1 VSSAHRHRTPIP
13 FLAVVAAL
21 AVLGGVAGLVALSL
35 DGSEDPPP
43 SSPAAGRTVV
53 LPVSPEPEP
62 ESEPEPEPDLEGGIT
77 PDHKGTIVI
86 QAAGDVNLDPTYVS
100 GLARHGYRYA
110 WSGLGGAFRDDDLS
124 IVNLEC
130 AVSERGSPRPK
141 EFVFRGDVDALP
153 SMRNAGIEVANL
165 GNNHSLDYGVEAML
179 DARRNLEGHR
189 IAPVGAGRDA
199 RQANDFAR
207 FELRGWKVA
216 VLGFGGVY
224 SAVTDFATAT
234 RAGFANGDAIPSM
247 TRAVRRADRWA
258 DLVVVMIHWGVELDT
273 QPRPEDVRRAE
284 AMVEAGADVIF
295 GGHAHRLQPL
305 ERIDGAPVF
314 YSLGNFVWPNSS
326 IEGSTTGIARV
337 VVRPSG
343 RIRAR
348 LVPAFI
354 EDSGHPVV
362 R

>member
-1 VSSAHRHRTPIP
+1 MSSPGSIPGRRRRAPVP
-13 FLAVVAAL
+13 FLAIVLAL
-21 AVLGGVAGLVALSL
+21 AVLAGAAGVVALVL
-35 DGSEDPPP
+35 DGSEEPATPTP
-43 SSPAAGRTVV
+43 GTGRTIALPAASPTPGDD
-53 LPVSPEPEP
+53 PVHDGAEP
-62 ESEPEPEPDLEGGIT
+62 T
-77 PDHKGTIVI
+77 KRTIVI

-110 WSGLGGAFRDDDLS
+110 WSGLDGVFRDDDLS

-130 AVSERGSPRPK
+130 AVSDLGSPRPK
-141 EFVFRGDVDALP
+141 EFVFRGDVDAIP
-153 SMRNAGIEVANL
+153 AMRRAGIEVANL

-179 DARRNLEGHR
+179 DARRRLTEHR

-224 SAVTDFATAT
+224 SAITDFATA
-234 RAGFANGDAIPSM
+234 RRPGFANGDAIGSM
-247 TRAVRRADRWA
+247 ERAVRRADRWA

-284 AMVEAGADVIF
+284 AIVHAGADVIF

-305 ERIDGAPVF
+305 ERIEGAPVF

-326 IEGSTTGIARV
+326 VEGSTTGVARV

-348 LVPAFI
+348 LLPAFI
-354 EDSGHPVV
+354 EDSGHPVL